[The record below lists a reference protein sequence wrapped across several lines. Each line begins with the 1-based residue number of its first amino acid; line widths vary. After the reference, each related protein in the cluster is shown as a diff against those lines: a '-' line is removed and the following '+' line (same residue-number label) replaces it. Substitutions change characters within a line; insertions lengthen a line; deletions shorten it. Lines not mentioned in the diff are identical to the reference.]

1 MARKKSQPRLIV
13 IFPTD
18 LQPAD
23 YRNDV
28 LVFVPEYLDGEL
40 NILKPIYLLAC
51 WLSKYDKTK
60 AKKKIM
66 VKLGVDWPAVVKN
79 IRDRLGLELCFYQQ
93 VDRELDAKIAKHFAT
108 TSNVKIAKHF
118 TTHTILQT
126 NRFILTDA
134 DLAEYDGPLRQTS
147 FYAFVRRRLDVLMTD
162 GKYEGNS
169 LTYDVKNRSP
179 PYKGMENDLPI
190 ELDYMKNKYVKQ
202 AKEMF
207 YRYLESHGS
216 YVLHD
221 TKSVASRP
229 TSKSADK
236 QVDKQVGKQVDRS
249 IRDKSTRQI
258 YDPSTDSMYVVAD
271 GLKLKF
277 PIDRAGSLRVLKAFI
292 RDKLDKFGPYQDA
305 MYYVDHSTLFHSGIS
320 PMMNLGLITPS
331 EVVECV
337 LLHYKSA
344 NFDSKLKSASA
355 KDKTAS
361 AKSKL
366 AGAKDKSVE
375 LLYSVEGFIRQI
387 IGWREYARYMYS
399 TNQVSRQASVFNPT
413 RKLSADWYRP
423 DKWTGSDPLSL
434 CVVKAFRYG
443 YLHHIERL
451 MVVGNYMT
459 ITEIRPVD
467 VYKWF
472 MCFALDA
479 YDWVMDYNIFSMVVY
494 QGQTTKPYICS
505 SAWIKKMSILAT
517 RSVATRSV
525 ATRSDIDVLGDK
537 SNRARGKQKGMA
549 DNQTGV
555 KDQQVGV
562 KDRKNIDQKIVRKSR
577 DRPVD
582 QVTEWLDSVD
592 QLFWKFISKHRR
604 SIAKINRLSGL
615 LRYLPDKATK
625 L

>member
-1 MARKKSQPRLIV
+1 MARKKPQPRLIV

-93 VDRELDAKIAKHFAT
+93 VDRKLDAKIAKQFAT
-108 TSNVKIAKHF
+108 TSNVKIAKQFATTSNVKIAKQF

-147 FYAFVRRRLDVLMTD
+147 FYAFVRRRLDVLMID
-162 GKYEGNS
+162 DKYEGNS

-179 PYKGMENDLPI
+179 PYKGMENDLPM
-190 ELDYMKNKYVKQ
+190 EPDYMKNKYVKQ

-221 TKSVASRP
+221 TKSSASRP
-229 TSKSADK
+229 ISKSADK
-236 QVDKQVGKQVDRS
+236 QVDKQVDRS

-305 MYYVDHSTLFHSGIS
+305 MHYIDHSTLFHSGIS

-337 LLHYKSA
+337 LLHYKSTDF
-344 NFDSKLKSASA
+344 NSKLKS
-355 KDKTAS
+355 
-361 AKSKL
+361 

-459 ITEIRPVD
+459 ITEIRPAD

-517 RSVATRSV
+517 RSVSTRSIT
-525 ATRSDIDVLGDK
+525 TRRGIDVLGDK
-537 SNRARGKQKGMA
+537 SKRARGKQKDIDQQA
-549 DNQTGV
+549 DI
-555 KDQQVGV
+555 KDQRLDV
-562 KDRKNIDQKIVRKSR
+562 KDRKNKERSIVRKSR

-582 QVTEWLDSVD
+582 QVKEWLDSVD